1 MALGEILRKA
11 RIEKGLTISEVAEST
26 HLLSQVVEGLENENF
41 RRIAAPIY
49 GRGFVKLYAQL
60 LELDPAPLV
69 EDFNRLYRSE
79 SEEPSRHRP
88 ILAENM
94 PEAKP
99 ERITPHKPAPAP
111 DQKPVESVMPPPRIT
126 IPGVTPVQEPVAPPA
141 PAVTLDETEK
151 PKVPEVAEMPEI
163 TEPTGIL
170 ETPAIQESPETVA
183 IPETPKP
190 ETPEPAAIPAA
201 LKNPETLET
210 PVAPVIP
217 ETPETSEPLEAAEIQ
232 ETLPPVEAAEPKA
245 ESVEPKTETAEPK
258 ADEEDFGPIV
268 PGEPDLFHPYV
279 PPKVDELPQISD
291 EETEERPKRSVFG
304 PLADCTKGLGRGFG
318 ELWQDFVLPH
328 SRELLLGCGV
338 ALVAV
343 MLGIGIKTLFS
354 MAEKMSRESAVRMIE
369 KCDPPP
375 AMYAD

>member
-60 LELDPAPLV
+60 LDLDPAPLV
-69 EDFNRLYRSE
+69 EDFNRLYRAE
-79 SEEPSRHRP
+79 REEPSRHRP

-99 ERITPHKPAPAP
+99 ERIMPHKPAPAP
-111 DQKPVESVMPPPRIT
+111 EQKPVESVMPPPRIT

-141 PAVTLDETEK
+141 PAVATAEPEK
-151 PKVPEVAEMPEI
+151 PNVPEVAEMPEV
-163 TEPTGIL
+163 TEPTVIS
-170 ETPAIQESPETVA
+170 ETPAIQESPETVV
-183 IPETPKP
+183 IP
-190 ETPEPAAIPAA
+190 ETPEPAAIPAV
-201 LKNPETLET
+201 LETPETLET

-217 ETPETSEPLEAAEIQ
+217 ETPETPEAPEPLEAAELQ
-232 ETLPPVEAAEPKA
+232 ETPPPVEAAETKA
-245 ESVEPKTETAEPK
+245 ESVEPKAETAEPK
-258 ADEEDFGPIV
+258 TDEEDFGPIV

-318 ELWQDFVLPH
+318 ELWQDFVYPH

-338 ALVAV
+338 AVVAV

-354 MAEKMSRESAVRMIE
+354 MAEKMSRESTAKMIE